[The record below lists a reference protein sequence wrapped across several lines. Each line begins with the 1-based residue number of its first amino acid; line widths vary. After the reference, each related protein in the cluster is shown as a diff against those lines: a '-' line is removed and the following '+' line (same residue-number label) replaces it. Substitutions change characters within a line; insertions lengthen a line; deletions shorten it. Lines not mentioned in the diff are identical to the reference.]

1 MRTNKT
7 RESYAK
13 PLAYAITVETTA
25 ILAGSGS
32 TEGWNEKPG
41 SGKWQA
47 PAQEYSEDE
56 E

>member
-7 RESYAK
+7 KVSYAK
-13 PLAYAITVETTA
+13 PQAYAITVETTA
-25 ILAGSGS
+25 ILAGSNG
-32 TEGWNEKPG
+32 TEDWNQKPG
-41 SGKWQA
+41 SGSWQA